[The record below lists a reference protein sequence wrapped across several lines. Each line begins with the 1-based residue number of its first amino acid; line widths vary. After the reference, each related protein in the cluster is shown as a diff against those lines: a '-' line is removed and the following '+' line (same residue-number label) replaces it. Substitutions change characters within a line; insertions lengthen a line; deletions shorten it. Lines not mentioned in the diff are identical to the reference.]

1 MKVVFTKPC
10 VRHPEK
16 RGERLARNYA
26 CVVCER
32 ERKKRWKER
41 QRARRQAERA
51 ARKAALRAEQEM
63 MRAAERQARAARK
76 AALRAVNA
84 QKEVARKI
92 EQKKRRKLRARAE
105 SDFAYLAA
113 RQLLRYERPR
123 ATRIELE
130 ALWARQRG
138 RCGLTGLLIGPS
150 ARPHIDHIVPVAR
163 GGSSSVDNLHFVHPM
178 ANHAKNSHSVAEFRE
193 WLLAA
198 ADALRQKMMLE
209 ELL

>member
-1 MKVVFTKPC
+1 MK
-10 VRHPEK
+10 
-16 RGERLARNYA
+16 
-26 CVVCER
+26 
-32 ERKKRWKER
+32 
-41 QRARRQAERA
+41 
-51 ARKAALRAEQEM
+51 
-63 MRAAERQARAARK
+63 RAAERQARAAQK
-76 AALRAVNA
+76 AALRAANE
-84 QKEVARKI
+84 QKEVARRA

-113 RQLLRYERPR
+113 RRLLRYERPR
-123 ATRIELE
+123 ATRVELE

-138 RCGLTGLLIGPS
+138 RCGLTGVLIPAGV
-150 ARPHIDHIVPVAR
+150 RPHLDHIVPVAL
-163 GGSSSVDNLHFVHPM
+163 GGSSSVDNLHFTHPT